1 MKLADT
7 FVPLKNKLKG
17 ELFHDEA
24 HRILYATDAS
34 IYREKPRVVV
44 RPKTIQDVQ
53 ETVLFSNLTDIPIVA
68 RAGGTSLGG
77 QVVGNGIILD
87 FSMNWS
93 RVLELNKNEKWA
105 RIQPGIVRDELNR
118 YLSEFNLF
126 FAPET
131 STSNRCML
139 GGMVGN
145 NSCGSHSLLYG
156 STRDHLLE
164 VDLILSDGSLM
175 KAKALN
181 LEEYN
186 QKLSLDTLEG
196 ALYKK
201 VDQILR
207 DSSHQQCILENYPK
221 ASIHRRN
228 TGYALDLLLQTE
240 PFGGKEPFNF
250 SKLIAGSE
258 GTLGIITEI
267 KISLSNPPPPVSG
280 IVAVHMDSIQSTMRA
295 NLLALEFEPS
305 AIELMDKKM
314 LECAFLNRDQRVNA
328 GFIKGIPEALLIV
341 EFQANN
347 KETITKKIRALT
359 DAFKK
364 KKYGSHFPTLF
375 DEEINKVWNLRKAGL
390 GSLSNMPGDP
400 KPIACIEDTAVDV
413 QDQPEYIRAFQKIL
427 DQYRLDCIYYGHI
440 GDGELHLRPIL
451 NLKLGTDRKILQ
463 ILTKEVAKLIKEFR
477 GSLSGEHGDGRV
489 RAPYIEL
496 VLGSEIYQL
505 LKEFKGVAD
514 PKNLFNPG
522 KILRPKTVD
531 SNLRYKEGQK
541 PENFNTYF
549 DFSEAGG
556 MLKMAEK
563 CNGSGDCRK
572 SYKAGGTMC
581 PSFMASGEEK
591 DSTRGRANILREYLT
606 NSIPKNRFAH
616 KEVKEVLDL
625 CLSCKACKTECPSN
639 VDMAM
644 LKAEYLQRYNDK
656 HGLPIRSWLVGN
668 YALMNKILSRNP
680 TFSNFLYKNRLS
692 GRIIKE
698 VLGFAR
704 QRDLPRLSPQTLRH
718 WIAENPEAIW
728 AKGDVKGSIYLF
740 VDEFTNYQAARIGIQ
755 AIDLITHLGY
765 NILIKN
771 NSESGRAL
779 LSKGMVRK
787 TRYYARKNLR
797 LYRDAVSEKIPLI
810 GIEPSAILMFRDEYP
825 KLVGKKMQRL
835 AEETS
840 ANTFFFDEWMAR
852 EIASGK
858 IKSSQFTDRKR
869 SIKWHGHCQQKALSN
884 INDSLV
890 TLSIPENYSA
900 EEIHAGCCG
909 MAGSFGFEKEH
920 YDMSIKIGEL
930 VLFPEVRKYRAQNMI
945 ASSGISCRHQ
955 IQEGTRV
962 QAKHPIELLHDA
974 LKK

>member
-181 LEEYN
+181 LEEYK

-280 IVAVHMDSIQSTMRA
+280 IVAVHMDSIQATMKA

-328 GFIKGIPEALLIV
+328 AFIKGIPEALLIV

-463 ILTKEVAKLIKEFR
+463 SLTKEVAKLIKEFR

-740 VDEFTNYQAARIGIQ
+740 VDEFTNYQAAKIGIQ

-840 ANTFFFDEWMAR
+840 ANTLFFDEWMAR